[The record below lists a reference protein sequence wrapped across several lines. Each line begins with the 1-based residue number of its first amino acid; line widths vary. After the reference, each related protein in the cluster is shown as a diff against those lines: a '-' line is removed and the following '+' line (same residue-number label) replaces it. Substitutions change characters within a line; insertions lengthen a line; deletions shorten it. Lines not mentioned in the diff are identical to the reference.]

1 MTAKKILT
9 TGLAIVLLVFLG
21 IMSIVTPMIIV
32 NWAKVDAPHTEYR
45 WAEIEKAESSAG
57 VLFRDTEGEQWYY
70 EAEGLDPNGFYVL
83 YIDTNGSKT
92 LEDDEILKIF
102 QER

>member
-1 MTAKKILT
+1 MKQVKYLLVSC
-9 TGLAIVLLVFLG
+9 LAIVLFWG
-21 IMSIVTPMIIV
+21 IIFGTAVVCYKAS
-32 NWAKVDAPHTEYR
+32 APHTEYR
-45 WAEIEKAESSAG
+45 WAEIVDAESSAG

-83 YIDTNGSKT
+83 YIDTNGTKT

>member
-1 MTAKKILT
+1 MKAKEILT
-9 TGLAIVLLVFLG
+9 IGLAIVSAVITIIATP
-21 IMSIVTPMIIV
+21 IMIVDL
-32 NWAKVDAPHTEYR
+32 AKIDAPHTEYR
-45 WAEIEKAESSAG
+45 WAEIENAESSAG

-83 YIDTNGSKT
+83 YIDTNETKT

>member
-1 MTAKKILT
+1 MSNNVEKLAVICLT
-9 TGLAIVLLVFLG
+9 VVLVFG
-21 IMSIVTPMIIV
+21 IAFASAIACYKI
-32 NWAKVDAPHTEYR
+32 NLPHTEYR
-45 WAEIEKAESSAG
+45 WAEIENAESSAG
-57 VLFRDTEGEQWYY
+57 VLFRDTEGEHWYY